1 MKIKEIEQRTGIARA
16 NIRFYESKGLLH
28 PERQGNN
35 YREYSEA
42 DVETLR
48 KIILLRR
55 LGLSIED
62 IQAVFCGTL
71 TLQDAVRRAK
81 LDLQEQLEQL
91 QGSLELC
98 AVMQERGETFQTLS
112 VDTYD
117 ALIGQCE
124 QEGKKFRG
132 IVGDVLEDYR
142 KNVLEKNWGI
152 IDIQGS
158 RTKGAIVVLGLL
170 VLLYAVMNMLLN
182 GVWMGLASTL
192 FLLKALAV
200 ASAIYLLVSLIG
212 SIFPPMRDPV
222 RMSVAAFVL
231 AVVVLVAIY
240 QCYSCGILPL
250 S

>member
-16 NIRFYESKGLLH
+16 NVRFYESKGLLH

-62 IQAVFCGTL
+62 IQAVFCGEL
-71 TLQDAVRRAK
+71 ALQDAVQRAR
-81 LDLQEQLEQL
+81 LDLQEQMEQL
-91 QGSLELC
+91 QGSMELC
-98 AVMQERGETFQTLS
+98 AVMQERGDTFQTLS
-112 VDTYD
+112 VDAYD
-117 ALIGQCE
+117 ALIRQRE
-124 QEGKKFRG
+124 QEGKKFRS

-158 RTKGAIVVLGLL
+158 RTKGAIVILGLF
-170 VLLYAVMNMLLN
+170 VLLYALANMLLN
-182 GVWMGLASTL
+182 GIWLGLASTL
-192 FLLKALAV
+192 FLLKAFAV
-200 ASAIYLLVSLIG
+200 ASTIYLLVSLIG
-212 SIFPPMRDPV
+212 NVFPPMRDPV
-222 RMSVAAFVL
+222 RMSVVAFVL
-231 AVVVLVAIY
+231 AVAVLVVIY
-240 QCYSCGILPL
+240 QCYSYGILPI
-250 S
+250 

>member
-16 NIRFYESKGLLH
+16 NVRFYESKGLLH
-28 PERQGNN
+28 PVRQGNN

-42 DVETLR
+42 DVEKLR

-62 IQAVFCGTL
+62 IQAVFCGEL
-71 TLQDAVRRAK
+71 ALQDAVQRAR
-81 LDLQEQLEQL
+81 LDLQEQMEQL

-98 AVMQERGETFQTLS
+98 AVMQERGDTFQTLS
-112 VDTYD
+112 VDAYD
-117 ALIGQCE
+117 ALIRQRE
-124 QEGKKFRG
+124 QEGKKFRS

-158 RTKGAIVVLGLL
+158 RTKGAIVILGLF
-170 VLLYAVMNMLLN
+170 VLLYALANMLLN
-182 GVWMGLASTL
+182 GIWLGLASTL
-192 FLLKALAV
+192 FLLKAFAV

-212 SIFPPMRDPV
+212 NVFPPMRDPV
-222 RMSVAAFVL
+222 RMSVVAFVL
-231 AVVVLVAIY
+231 AVAVLVVIY
-240 QCYSCGILPL
+240 QCYSYGILPI
-250 S
+250 